1 MQSPPSWLVNG
12 WERLDGCLGL
22 LNRVPSR
29 PSSRL
34 AAAVGLAQ
42 LSTFT
47 LAPGHYMIV
56 VGVLTL
62 LLSGGPVPIGPD
74 TAALRAPLLDTLFT
88 VSSRETRIQSVRDPQ
103 LQIDGD
109 TIRPKRRRAI
119 EVSE

>member
-1 MQSPPSWLVNG
+1 
-12 WERLDGCLGL
+12 
-22 LNRVPSR
+22 
-29 PSSRL
+29 
-34 AAAVGLAQ
+34 
-42 LSTFT
+42 
-47 LAPGHYMIV
+47 MIV

-119 EVSE
+119 EVSEWYSRRLTVHRYLAYSTIPVFGLQYAAGT